1 MQDFYLFVAAGV
13 TAADNDLGLG
23 DPKMLG
29 EHLDESLIGGAINRF
44 FPEID
49 RQFRGVCRIRQYERT
64 ALRARFDMDEIKHS
78 YDVGGASKVSDRA
91 GQGRAGV

>member
-13 TAADNDLGLG
+13 AAADDDLSLG
-23 DPKMLG
+23 DPKMVG
-29 EHLDESLIGGAINRF
+29 EHLDEGLISGAINRF

-49 RQFRGVCRIRQYERT
+49 RQFRGVCRIGQYERT
-64 ALRARFDMDEIKHS
+64 ALGARFDMDEVKHS
-78 YDVGGASKVSDRA
+78 YDVGGTSRVSDRA